1 MARSYDLFASM
12 LPEIRAL
19 PQCRSLL
26 KEDLLTDRFLLHR
39 ETYRGG
45 ALEIYY
51 APLEYV
57 NEEAKVVLIGVSP
70 GWKQMETAY
79 RTARYCLEAGQPAEE
94 VLRHV
99 SADAGVMGPARAN
112 LVMMLDGI
120 GLHEALD
127 IRSCSQ
133 LFRDRA
139 GLALTT
145 FAVKYPVFVRGRDYP
160 GHSPDVLEHPVLKKC
175 LFNGLS
181 EGLRAARDAL
191 LVPLGKSAAR
201 ALQRLACEGYIGRER
216 CLPGFPH
223 PSGAN
228 GIRVRQYDLRR
239 EELAR
244 GIRGW
249 FGK

>member
-1 MARSYDLFASM
+1 
-12 LPEIRAL
+12 
-19 PQCRSLL
+19 
-26 KEDLLTDRFLLHR
+26 
-39 ETYRGG
+39 
-45 ALEIYY
+45 
-51 APLEYV
+51 
-57 NEEAKVVLIGVSP
+57 
-70 GWKQMETAY
+70 METAY